1 MHARFCTSY
10 RVNHGASPKESS
22 DPQRKKIPCLSK
34 EAPHPLKFI
43 NSFLCD
49 SFFFFFELRI
59 HWRNIFS
66 VAFSS
71 GSDES
76 GHSGGTD
83 GRGRIMSVSKSRRHC
98 SNKDGHRYSC
108 HGALFNSRVHL
119 KPTFAHGIFSVFH
132 SNTRCPRSTR
142 QRTSGSCDAVIF
154 LLPKG
159 ISLYFYFF

>member
-1 MHARFCTSY
+1 MHVSVLHTGWTMVPRQ
-10 RVNHGASPKESS
+10 RNHLTHKERKFTLVKGSP
-22 DPQRKKIPCLSK
+22 
-34 EAPHPLKFI
+34 APFKVYQPV
-43 NSFLCD
+43 SLC
-49 SFFFFFELRI
+49 FFFFELWI

-119 KPTFAHGIFSVFH
+119 KPTFAHGIFSAFH
-132 SNTRCPRSTR
+132 SNTQCPRSTR